1 MCAADAG
8 RSGLKAFRDLKG
20 GRSWTEHIMFL
31 AITTVIGFGL
41 GFWLEMS
48 RAGYLIIALTAVA
61 FFAGEIIHVRAAQK
75 RGSVGEEK
83 RVIITMLPL
92 VIGLI
97 LVVFMLLGA
106 MTRLVARGS

>member
-1 MCAADAG
+1 
-8 RSGLKAFRDLKG
+8 
-20 GRSWTEHIMFL
+20 MFL
-31 AITTVIGFGL
+31 AITAVIGFGL

-48 RAGYLIIALTAVA
+48 RAGYLTMALTAVA

-75 RGSVGEEK
+75 RAAVSENQ

-92 VIGLI
+92 VMGLT

-106 MTRLVARGS
+106 MTRQP